1 TIVRI
6 CQDVGGMPLAI
17 ELAAAGLRT
26 LSLAEIERQIGAH
39 LDILATTFRDVPI
52 RHRSMRA
59 VFDHSWQLLNEGERA
74 LFSQVAIFRGGW
86 TAEAAIQV
94 AGATLPALTALVD
107 KSLVRQDSRAEPPLL
122 AERTMLNIA
131 AEPRFMM
138 LEPIRE
144 YALEH
149 LVARGELEVLQR
161 AHASY
166 YLALA
171 EAAAAQWDSPIADV
185 AIARLNRE

>member
-1 TIVRI
+1 DIFAT
-6 CQDVGGMPLAI
+6 
-17 ELAAAGLRT
+17 
-26 LSLAEIERQIGAH
+26 SL
-39 LDILATTFRDVPI
+39 RDVPE

-59 VFDHSWQLLNEGERA
+59 VFDHSWQLLREEDRR
-74 LFSQVAIFRGGW
+74 LFSHLAVFRGGW
-86 TAEAAIQV
+86 TAEGAIQV

-107 KSLVRQDSRAEPPLL
+107 KSLGRQDSSAEPPLF

-131 AEPRFMM
+131 AEPRFVM

-149 LVARGELEVLQR
+149 LVARGEVEALQR

-171 EAAAAQWDSPIADV
+171 EAAAAQSDSPTA
-185 AIARLNRE
+185 